1 MPIWLHTLNFLIKG
15 LVLWWFWRNLQ
26 RVWLCLLSNSLCHTS
41 TVRPAWIKLSVY
53 QVPDTS
59 CTFSFHYQLEKHTDT
74 PFEHCAPWVFSTF
87 FSNHHECSMYAVFNV
102 KMHRQVC
109 VALYSQACWPKLQDQ
124 EPLLSGPSHARCLVK
139 TWHGNQRTKRRL
151 CSHFPLI
158 WPCSENW
165 PGWLAVQ

>member
-41 TVRPAWIKLSVY
+41 TVRPARIKLSVY

-59 CTFSFHYQLEKHTDT
+59 CTFSFHCQLEKHTDT
-74 PFEHCAPWVFSTF
+74 HFEHCAPWVFSTF

-102 KMHRQVC
+102 KMHN
-109 VALYSQACWPKLQDQ
+109 
-124 EPLLSGPSHARCLVK
+124 PLAGLCGSVLTGLLAKASGSGATAIRPQSC
-139 TWHGNQRTKRRL
+139 
-151 CSHFPLI
+151 
-158 WPCSENW
+158 
-165 PGWLAVQ
+165 